1 MSQTAMK
8 DISETSHSI
17 KDPLSLKRHLEN
29 EKGFKKLSYW
39 DQMDAMVAHQA
50 CAEPTTVV
58 FFILGLITTLLNLSV
73 LYGLVTYGQ
82 ILDGVGDTDPPGY
95 HEVLCKTTIAWF
107 SLAAFLGLDGM
118 YANIIVG
125 YGAVFRSWQVGTIKE
140 PFFCGRAGF
149 WSFLPKWNF
158 RRNVFDGP
166 LLSSAY
172 VLSRLW
178 VSCSPVPSS
187 AAAWAY
193 FISTVLLL
201 VFNYSAY
208 IGASGMYHGPF
219 GAFIFLKYTDT
230 AGALSVLQLALVSL
244 YVGCG
249 LGKMG
254 PWFVQVFIQ
263 EWTVPAW
270 AKFIAIRRV
279 SPALC
284 FQPEDMRIH
293 SVPQTGRPEMLMLNI
308 KSILSTS
315 II

>member
-140 PFFCGRAGF
+140 PFFLRKGGVLE
-149 WSFLPKWNF
+149 LPSQMELSPERI
-158 RRNVFDGP
+158 RRSPP
-166 LLSSAY
+166 LVGL
-172 VLSRLW
+172 R
-178 VSCSPVPSS
+178 PVPSLGFLFS
-187 AAAWAY
+187 GLVVGRGVGLFYLHGAPAR
-193 FISTVLLL
+193 FQLLR
-201 VFNYSAY
+201 
-208 IGASGMYHGPF
+208 IHRRQR
-219 GAFIFLKYTDT
+219 D
-230 AGALSVLQLALVSL
+230 VSRSL
-244 YVGCG
+244 
-249 LGKMG
+249 
-254 PWFVQVFIQ
+254 
-263 EWTVPAW
+263 
-270 AKFIAIRRV
+270 RRV
-279 SPALC
+279 YFS
-284 FQPEDMRIH
+284 
-293 SVPQTGRPEMLMLNI
+293 
-308 KSILSTS
+308 
-315 II
+315 